1 MPDLKSKSR
10 LEHESRHE
18 FESRLE
24 HESRYDVESRHE
36 RESRYEFKSRYERE
50 SRRARELTDALLAPA
65 PRTQTWS

>member
-1 MPDLKSKSR
+1 MPDLKPKSR

-24 HESRYDVESRHE
+24 HESRY
-36 RESRYEFKSRYERE
+36 EFKSRYERE
-50 SRRARELTDALLAPA
+50 SRRARWLADALLAPA